1 MAVTISARSHQSEGS
16 FGWSGGFL
24 FGLVDGPF
32 IQVPLQTLQKLNSKS
47 NPQFGKNKYLK
58 PTYDPSHQYLKMKE
72 DAHSAEYDSKSS
84 LAHVRNVL
92 NAIFTKKHS
101 IKNRL
106 IVAD

>member
-1 MAVTISARSHQSEGS
+1 VEE
-16 FGWSGGFL
+16 
-24 FGLVDGPF
+24 
-32 IQVPLQTLQKLNSKS
+32 
-47 NPQFGKNKYLK
+47 
-58 PTYDPSHQYLKMKE
+58 E

-106 IVAD
+106 IVALIYSQLHH